1 MSDREF
7 MIIGKLVLT
16 FGCLLGLPL
25 WELWKLR
32 RLGSDP
38 VEEATET
45 EAMRAEKGGQIN
57 SEHR

>member
-7 MIIGKLVLT
+7 MIVGKLVLT

-32 RLGSDP
+32 RSRP
-38 VEEATET
+38 AKTQ
-45 EAMRAEKGGQIN
+45 AAGGEQRDQPPGERD
-57 SEHR
+57 S

>member
-7 MIIGKLVLT
+7 MILGKLVLT

-32 RLGSDP
+32 RDRSSAAQEAAEGERNPLGHGKP
-38 VEEATET
+38 PH
-45 EAMRAEKGGQIN
+45 G
-57 SEHR
+57 